1 MFLIVAIKDK
11 HRFLV
16 VCGERSTKGLYYFD
30 EYLSIKIS
38 YGR

>member
-16 VCGERSTKGLYYFD
+16 VCGERSTQGLHYSD
-30 EYLSIKIS
+30 EYLSIKNLIW
-38 YGR
+38 